1 MLENIKKWLVENWKS
16 ILLFFEIFLLVSHYK
31 EIYEFVSN
39 ATQLSNCINEETVV
53 KPCKELLE
61 LSGKLVAIFSI
72 IAVGSIIFSSKKEQ
86 AIKLIFV
93 YFSAFSILYTTGI
106 GYTDVEQQKTLLEM
120 NENKFTIE
128 KNKALLKIY
137 QENKNNDEIAPI
149 IKIKTTT
156 LLHDIQSLEFNTR
169 TLIEES
175 KTYLNYKLTGAFAII
190 LLSTI
195 MTLIL
200 FLQLEIGR
208 VKIMLVFFV
217 IYLLTY
223 TQI

>member
-1 MLENIKKWLVENWKS
+1 
-16 ILLFFEIFLLVSHYK
+16 
-31 EIYEFVSN
+31 
-39 ATQLSNCINEETVV
+39 
-53 KPCKELLE
+53 
-61 LSGKLVAIFSI
+61 
-72 IAVGSIIFSSKKEQ
+72 
-86 AIKLIFV
+86 
-93 YFSAFSILYTTGI
+93 
-106 GYTDVEQQKTLLEM
+106 M

-137 QENKNNDEIAPI
+137 QENKNNDETSPNM
-149 IKIKTTT
+149 KIKTIT
-156 LLHDIQSLEFNTR
+156 LLHDIQSLEFNTK

-175 KTYLNYKLTGAFAII
+175 KTYLNYKLTAAFAII

-208 VKIMLVFFV
+208 VKIMLIFFV